1 MLVLAAI
8 WGCSFLFISIGVRE
22 LHPAYLALGRVLA
35 GALVLLVILL
45 IKRESLPRSPRIWAH
60 NFVAGAIGSAVPWT
74 LFGYGEQRIPSLL
87 AGIWNGI
94 TPLVVLPV
102 AVLIFRTEKFT
113 LQRVVGL
120 TIGFLGMMVV
130 LGAWQLHGG
139 ADLVGQLFC
148 MGAALAYGIAI
159 PYQKRFIAGSKLS
172 GTALSATLLICASVQ
187 LAIVAPFI
195 AGHAPP
201 APWSLSLEVVASVV
215 ALGALGSGIAFV
227 LNLRMIRM
235 IGASMTSMV
244 TYIMPIFAIIVGV
257 LVLDEHLTWYQP
269 VGALVVLTGIAVSQG
284 VIRIVR
290 SGGLALPEVRDRRDD
305 HGDEGEQ
312 GAGDDRERH
321 GLVRGGDEQ
330 VDEQAGDQ
338 LTGDRSQSEDEHA
351 HDSDHRGRRADEDHA
366 ARAPEV
372 QPGL

>member
-227 LNLRMIRM
+227 LNLRMIRL

-244 TYIMPIFAIIVGV
+244 TYIMPIFAIVVGV

-269 VGALVVLTGIAVSQG
+269 VGALVVLTGVAVSQG
-284 VIRIVR
+284 VIRIAR
-290 SGGLALPEVRDRRDD
+290 SGRRRKIP
-305 HGDEGEQ
+305 
-312 GAGDDRERH
+312 AG
-321 GLVRGGDEQ
+321 Q
-330 VDEQAGDQ
+330 
-338 LTGDRSQSEDEHA
+338 TP
-351 HDSDHRGRRADEDHA
+351 
-366 ARAPEV
+366 APV
-372 QPGL
+372 P